1 MHVNPDHGSQ
11 LALIRALR
19 ELGAT
24 HVRVGDVEC
33 RFDLVLSPLASR
45 SLEDNLTAES
55 EETRL
60 VRRMRNLEKELGI
73 SPT

>member
-1 MHVNPDHGSQ
+1 MNPDHVSQ

-33 RFDLVLSPLASR
+33 RFDLVLAPLKSPQ
-45 SLEDNLTAES
+45 SLEDNLTHES
-55 EETRL
+55 EQNRL
-60 VRRMRNLEKELGI
+60 IRKMRDLEKELGI